1 MTSINGKRRRIGDDV
16 VYFFIYLCAALSV
29 VLLAGIIIYV
39 FIRGIGQVNWQ
50 FLTSETSV
58 LRGTVGIAGNLLNTL
73 YIIIITMLIATPV
86 GVGAAVYLNEYAK
99 PGKLVSTIEF
109 ATETLA
115 GIPSIIFGLFGM
127 MFFGQTIGFGYSILT
142 VLICACYLIAVVSCD
157 RADSLVNRELLT
169 RIYDTAVYQAAR
181 VLYIGCTP
189 CCRAAEIGRK
199 ASQIILNL

>member
-39 FIRGIGQVNWQ
+39 FVRGIGQVNWQ

-58 LRGTVGIAGNLLNTL
+58 LRDTVGIAGNLLNTL

-99 PGKLVSTIEF
+99 PGKFVSTIEF
-109 ATETLA
+109 ATETHRRRLKLYRTA
-115 GIPSIIFGLFGM
+115 TDTEQSDLEQENGTPSAPSCC
-127 MFFGQTIGFGYSILT
+127 QQPCRESSQ
-142 VLICACYLIAVVSCD
+142 VL
-157 RADSLVNRELLT
+157 SL
-169 RIYDTAVYQAAR
+169 QS
-181 VLYIGCTP
+181 
-189 CCRAAEIGRK
+189 AE
-199 ASQIILNL
+199 

>member
-39 FIRGIGQVNWQ
+39 FVRGIGQVNWQ

-86 GVGAAVYLNEYAK
+86 GVGAAGWNRRYRFWKSKQPWYRAALRRRHLWRKEVYL
-99 PGKLVSTIEF
+99 
-109 ATETLA
+109 
-115 GIPSIIFGLFGM
+115 
-127 MFFGQTIGFGYSILT
+127 
-142 VLICACYLIAVVSCD
+142 C
-157 RADSLVNRELLT
+157 NR
-169 RIYDTAVYQAAR
+169 
-181 VLYIGCTP
+181 
-189 CCRAAEIGRK
+189 
-199 ASQIILNL
+199 

>member
-1 MTSINGKRRRIGDDV
+1 M
-16 VYFFIYLCAALSV
+16 
-29 VLLAGIIIYV
+29 LLAGIIIYV
-39 FIRGIGQVNWQ
+39 FVRGIGQVNWQ
-50 FLTSETSV
+50 FMTSETSV

-127 MFFGQTIGFGYSILT
+127 MIFRTDNRLWLQYPDRLT
-142 VLICACYLIAVVSCD
+142 
-157 RADSLVNRELLT
+157 
-169 RIYDTAVYQAAR
+169 DTDTHGAASHHKK
-181 VLYIGCTP
+181 YTGG
-189 CCRAAEIGRK
+189 A
-199 ASQIILNL
+199 

>member
-39 FIRGIGQVNWQ
+39 FVRGIGQVNWQ

-127 MFFGQTIGFGYSILT
+127 CLTPGMGKIDNISLISYHNHITMRTARRIFGTGTGFI
-142 VLICACYLIAVVSCD
+142 
-157 RADSLVNRELLT
+157 
-169 RIYDTAVYQAAR
+169 
-181 VLYIGCTP
+181 
-189 CCRAAEIGRK
+189 
-199 ASQIILNL
+199 

>member
-39 FIRGIGQVNWQ
+39 FVRGIGQVNWQ

-127 MFFGQTIGFGYSILT
+127 MFFGQTIGFGYSITDTDTHGSASHHQKHTGGTENCTGQLQT
-142 VLICACYLIAVVSCD
+142 RSSRTWSRKMAHYPHNPVAICHARNHHRCYPRNWPNS
-157 RADSLVNRELLT
+157 R
-169 RIYDTAVYQAAR
+169 
-181 VLYIGCTP
+181 
-189 CCRAAEIGRK
+189 
-199 ASQIILNL
+199 

>member
-39 FIRGIGQVNWQ
+39 FVRGIGQVNWQ

-58 LRGTVGIAGNLLNTL
+58 LRDTVGIAGNLLNTL

-99 PGKLVSTIEF
+99 PGKFVSTIEF

-142 VLICACYLIAVVSCD
+142 GSLTLTLMVLPDRKSVV
-157 RADSLVNRELLT
+157 
-169 RIYDTAVYQAAR
+169 
-181 VLYIGCTP
+181 
-189 CCRAAEIGRK
+189 
-199 ASQIILNL
+199 

>member
-39 FIRGIGQVNWQ
+39 FVRGIGQVNWQ

-115 GIPSIIFGLFGM
+115 GTTSNHLR
-127 MFFGQTIGFGYSILT
+127 SLRND
-142 VLICACYLIAVVSCD
+142 VLWTDNRLWLQYPD
-157 RADSLVNRELLT
+157 RF
-169 RIYDTAVYQAAR
+169 IDTDTHGAASHYQKYTGGA
-181 VLYIGCTP
+181 
-189 CCRAAEIGRK
+189 
-199 ASQIILNL
+199 

>member
-39 FIRGIGQVNWQ
+39 FVRGIGQVNWQ
-50 FLTSETSV
+50 FMTSETSV

-142 VLICACYLIAVVSCD
+142 GSLPHRRRLKLYRTATDTEQSDLEPENGTPSAPSCCHQPCRESSQVL
-157 RADSLVNRELLT
+157 SL
-169 RIYDTAVYQAAR
+169 QS
-181 VLYIGCTP
+181 
-189 CCRAAEIGRK
+189 AE
-199 ASQIILNL
+199 